1 MPERYS
7 PADRTF
13 SYRPF
18 KATVRT
24 LSKYIL
30 PAVILL
36 NLLANVVHCARLQI
50 ENAASPVASVF
61 MLPAKTESVPER
73 MEVPTQL
80 LPVQA
85 GDTDK
90 DALEPRA
97 CCTTHRLLPYPL
109 SPEYPCTQ
117 AKYRATHVSRYRS
130 HAASPA
136 SEATKQALR
145 PYQTDV

>member
-24 LSKYIL
+24 FSKYILPAVILPAVIL

-36 NLLANVVHCARLQI
+36 NLLANIHRARLQI
-50 ENAASPVASVF
+50 ENAAFPVAAVF
-61 MLPAKTESVPER
+61 MLPAEAKAMPER
-73 MEVPTQL
+73 MEVPARL
-80 LPVQA
+80 FPVQS

-90 DALEPRA
+90 NALEPRT
-97 CCTTHRLLPYPL
+97 CCTTH
-109 SPEYPCTQ
+109 
-117 AKYRATHVSRYRS
+117 
-130 HAASPA
+130 
-136 SEATKQALR
+136 
-145 PYQTDV
+145 

>member
-24 LSKYIL
+24 FSKYIL

-36 NLLANVVHCARLQI
+36 NLLANVHRTRLQV
-50 ENAASPVASVF
+50 ENAASPVAAVF
-61 MLPAKTESVPER
+61 VLSAKTESVPER
-73 MEVPTQL
+73 MEIPAQL

-85 GDTDK
+85 EDTDK
-90 DALEPRA
+90 DTLEPGT
-97 CCTTHRLLPYPL
+97 CCTTH
-109 SPEYPCTQ
+109 
-117 AKYRATHVSRYRS
+117 
-130 HAASPA
+130 
-136 SEATKQALR
+136 
-145 PYQTDV
+145 

>member
-7 PADRTF
+7 PTDRTF

-24 LSKYIL
+24 FSKYIL

-36 NLLANVVHCARLQI
+36 NLLANVHRTRLQI
-50 ENAASPVASVF
+50 ENAASPVAAVF

-73 MEVPTQL
+73 MEVPARL
-80 LPVQA
+80 FPVQS

-90 DALEPRA
+90 NALEPRA
-97 CCTTHRLLPYPL
+97 C
-109 SPEYPCTQ
+109 
-117 AKYRATHVSRYRS
+117 RATHLNLS
-130 HAASPA
+130 HIHYSSLGEAEEPQASACQA
-136 SEATKQALR
+136 S
-145 PYQTDV
+145 

>member
-7 PADRTF
+7 PTDRTF

-30 PAVILL
+30 PAGILPD
-36 NLLANVVHCARLQI
+36 LLANVYCARLQI
-50 ENAASPVASVF
+50 ENAASPVAAVF

-73 MEVPTQL
+73 MEVPTRL

-85 GDTDK
+85 RDTDK
-90 DALEPRA
+90 NALEPGT
-97 CCTTHRLLPYPL
+97 CC
-109 SPEYPCTQ
+109 
-117 AKYRATHVSRYRS
+117 ATH
-130 HAASPA
+130 
-136 SEATKQALR
+136 
-145 PYQTDV
+145 

>member
-18 KATVRT
+18 KAAVRT

-50 ENAASPVASVF
+50 ENTTFPVAAVF
-61 MLPAKTESVPER
+61 ILPAKTESVPER
-73 MEVPTQL
+73 MEVPARL
-80 LPVQA
+80 FSVQS

-90 DALEPRA
+90 NALEPRA
-97 CCTTHRLLPYPL
+97 C
-109 SPEYPCTQ
+109 
-117 AKYRATHVSRYRS
+117 RATHLNLS
-130 HAASPA
+130 HIPYSSFGVAEGLQAPVLQAS
-136 SEATKQALR
+136 
-145 PYQTDV
+145 

>member
-50 ENAASPVASVF
+50 ENAAFPVAAIF
-61 MLPAKTESVPER
+61 ILPAKTKSVPER
-73 MEVPTQL
+73 MEVPARL
-80 LPVQA
+80 FPVQS

-90 DALEPRA
+90 DTLEPGT
-97 CCTTHRLLPYPL
+97 CCTTH
-109 SPEYPCTQ
+109 
-117 AKYRATHVSRYRS
+117 
-130 HAASPA
+130 
-136 SEATKQALR
+136 
-145 PYQTDV
+145 